1 MKTLHFWL
9 TLVLFAGLFTF
20 TACDK
25 DDTDDMDD
33 MTTENSDPFLGAWLV
48 VEAEGLF
55 AEDNQGLIYTFEENG
70 DMNIEGDSFTS
81 FGTYVRN
88 DTLLTYDIGGIEVQ
102 FEYVM
107 ESEKMDWE
115 STTSD
120 QKFKLE
126 KQK

>member
-9 TLVLFAGLFTF
+9 TFVLFAGLFTF

-25 DDTDDMDD
+25 DETDEMA
-33 MTTENSDPFLGAWLV
+33 TETSDPFLGVWLV

-70 DMNIEGDSFTS
+70 DMNIEGESFTS

>member
-25 DDTDDMDD
+25 DDTDDMDE

-55 AEDNQGLIYTFEENG
+55 AEDNQGLIYTFEESG
-70 DMNIEGDSFTS
+70 DMNIEGESFTS

-107 ESEKMDWE
+107 EEEKMDWE